1 MKQQSQ
7 ILFWLLLAATAA
19 VDIVAIT
26 WLLQAGPESRAA
38 FLYDALVAGQ
48 FAVVCIWAA
57 FAARRT
63 WSAWIG
69 VTVAVL
75 VSTAVDVRVTQLSV
89 AEAFGIYGSFAAA
102 LMAALWTLQR
112 TSRWKRLSGID
123 SPAWQFSIGQL
134 LAVMT
139 LVALLITSLRGS
151 DLLFG
156 KIDVWRFLLALTI
169 CDVLVVV
176 LTIVA
181 VGDAMGLAVSTFGRM
196 RHCWRRWVQF

>member
-1 MKQQSQ
+1 M
-7 ILFWLLLAATAA
+7 
-19 VDIVAIT
+19 
-26 WLLQAGPESRAA
+26 
-38 FLYDALVAGQ
+38 
-48 FAVVCIWAA
+48 
-57 FAARRT
+57 
-63 WSAWIG
+63 
-69 VTVAVL
+69 TVAVL

-89 AEAFGIYGSFAAA
+89 AEAFGIYGSLAAA

-123 SPAWQFSIGQL
+123 APAWQFSIGQL

-151 DLLFG
+151 ELLFG

-176 LTIVA
+176 PTIVLWA
-181 VGDAMGLAVSTFGRM
+181 IRWDWLFRLLAAAPPLPVAGCDFDGL
-196 RHCWRRWVQF
+196 